1 MSKHFSSYTS
11 YVPILTPPEPKIT
24 EELTLKLSGMI
35 YFGNPVH
42 TFEGWSSGNEV
53 GKLWERFMKLCL
65 ENEKTLNEVTIDPGV
80 AYEAHIAYPGV
91 PNQKYHIFVGIE
103 TEEPVRYPIEL
114 FYKVMPSTRYA
125 VFTGKG
131 LEMAEQLERIY
142 TDWLPN
148 SEYEEA
154 YPMLIQRYDQKR
166 FKSLDD
172 PESEIDFM
180 VPIKEREDEG

>member
-1 MSKHFSSYTS
+1 M
-11 YVPILTPPEPKIT
+11 V
-24 EELTLKLSGMI
+24 

-42 TFEGWSSGNEV
+42 SHEGWKAGNEV
-53 GKLWERFMKLCL
+53 GKLWDRFMKLCM
-65 ENEKTLNEVTIDPGV
+65 ENEESLVEVTVDPGV
-80 AYEAHIAYPGV
+80 AYEAHIAYAGES
-91 PNQKYHIFVGIE
+91 NKEYHIFVGIE
-103 TEEPVRYPIEL
+103 TEKPVKYPIEL

-125 VFTGKG
+125 VFTAKG
-131 LEMAEQLERIY
+131 ANMADQIEDIY

-148 SEYEEA
+148 SEYVES

-180 VPIKEREDEG
+180 IPIKEREDEG